1 MGDSTPMRISFFSL
15 FTLAAVLLLSIP
27 SDAAPMASESADAV
41 VPETAFEQAAE
52 LSEAAPTKEKVEQL
66 KAAKNKAEENADV
79 AKGYANAL
87 KKLAKKAEDHAE
99 QKERHDVKKASQ
111 VATKQREEK
120 KTAGSIEEEKEGK
133 KGTKGG
139 KKGGKGK
146 GKSKGK

>member
-66 KAAKNKAEENADV
+66 KAAKNKAEEDADV

-99 QKERHDVKKASQ
+99 QKERNDVKKASQ
-111 VATKQREEK
+111 VATKQRE
-120 KTAGSIEEEKEGK
+120 
-133 KGTKGG
+133 
-139 KKGGKGK
+139 
-146 GKSKGK
+146 